1 MSLAYPLLKK
11 KPYTE
16 ELYQSEDGLTSFKN
30 YLLHTGKGILS
41 ILFCSV
47 LFSYFCV
54 PFSLSLKK
62 KRASICSL
70 SFFTLEQALGQ
81 ASRQTVQTVL

>member
-11 KPYTE
+11 KLYTE

-54 PFSLSLKK
+54 PFSLSLEKK
-62 KRASICSL
+62 EPAFVLYLSL
-70 SFFTLEQALGQ
+70 LLNRHWGKQVDIQYKLY
-81 ASRQTVQTVL
+81 